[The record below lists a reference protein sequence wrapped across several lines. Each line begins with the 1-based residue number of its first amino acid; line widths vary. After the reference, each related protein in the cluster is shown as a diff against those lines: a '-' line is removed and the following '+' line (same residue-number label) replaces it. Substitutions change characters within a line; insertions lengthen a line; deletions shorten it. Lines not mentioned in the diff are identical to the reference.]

1 MVYLGIGDRTV
12 LRFVEIK
19 ALREIKLSL
28 DVAGKQKVTKQS
40 FLRINLLRYAS
51 SVIFLTLK
59 GNL

>member
-40 FLRINLLRYAS
+40 FLRYAS

-59 GNL
+59 GN

>member
-59 GNL
+59 GN